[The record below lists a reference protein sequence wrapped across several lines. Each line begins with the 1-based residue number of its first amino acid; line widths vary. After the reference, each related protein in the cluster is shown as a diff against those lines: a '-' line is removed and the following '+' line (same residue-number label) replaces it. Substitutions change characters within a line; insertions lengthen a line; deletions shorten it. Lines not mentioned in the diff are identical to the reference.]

1 MPDSIDAPQLPRR
14 EFLKRVGAAGLAVS
28 LVGANALAQG
38 TSSAGSPSTPA
49 AAAAKPD
56 SASTTPPPPSEDAL
70 ALTAMLQRR
79 FPDRL
84 SKEQWAEVT
93 RGIDGRLATGKRLRA
108 IQLANGDEPDF
119 KFEA

>member
-1 MPDSIDAPQLPRR
+1 MPDSNDAPQLPRR

-38 TSSAGSPSTPA
+38 TASAPGA
-49 AAAAKPD
+49 AATPAKPD
-56 SASTTPPPPSEDAL
+56 STSTTPPPPSEDAL

-108 IQLANGDEPDF
+108 LKLANGDEPDF